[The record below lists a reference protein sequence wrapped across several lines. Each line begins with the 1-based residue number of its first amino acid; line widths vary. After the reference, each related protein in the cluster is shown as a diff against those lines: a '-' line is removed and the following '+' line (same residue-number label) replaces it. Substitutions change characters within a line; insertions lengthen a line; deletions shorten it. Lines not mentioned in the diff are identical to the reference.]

1 MPVWL
6 PWGYNRR
13 VNEYRVTRITGKI
26 PLWRIEHDGA
36 SDIALTEEDTMAI
49 IGTWLQQDYEAGKGG
64 EFRILWDGVPLG
76 FKAPSLDEIFNDP
89 PSLSH

>member
-1 MPVWL
+1 
-6 PWGYNRR
+6 

-76 FKAPSLDEIFNDP
+76 FKAPDLEAMFGDDP
-89 PSLSH
+89 SRLH